1 VSTTV
6 DPSVI
11 CPVCHE
17 PKTHEAALAEG
28 ATESGLAFLRQL
40 GMKTIPRQCACE
52 RARLMREEAEITER
66 NRRVRL
72 ASRIDGAGFPA
83 IYRDASLEV
92 TSTVKEND
100 EAFRACRAYV
110 KHALSMSL
118 ALIGGETGGVGVGK
132 THLAVATARAIIRE
146 HDVSAL
152 YWNHPQTM
160 AKLRRHWS
168 RNEFEEAEAVMESA
182 ERCGLLVLDEI
193 GLVQMTERDLER
205 FYALV
210 DYRWS
215 NLQPWILTSNHD
227 RAALVERIGA
237 PIVDRLFDERTTIAL
252 RLSGPSRR
260 LRGAAT
266 NNRKEQK

>member
-1 VSTTV
+1 M
-6 DPSVI
+6 
-11 CPVCHE
+11 
-17 PKTHEAALAEG
+17 A
-28 ATESGLAFLRQL
+28 
-40 GMKTIPRQCACE
+40 
-52 RARLMREEAEITER
+52 REERETEAR
-66 NRRVRL
+66 NRNVRI

-83 IYRDASLEV
+83 IYRTATLDASPGESEGDGFK
-92 TSTVKEND
+92 T
-100 EAFRACRAYV
+100 CRAYV

-118 ALIGGETGGVGVGK
+118 ALIGGEAGGVGVGK
-132 THLAVATARAIIRE
+132 THLAVATARAVIRE

-215 NLQPWILTSNHD
+215 NLRPWILTSNHD